1 MKLWLTVLITFLSL
15 NSFAEFNRI
24 SSGDKITRKQ
34 AIKLTNDSIL
44 ETNFIRIERSARD
57 GKCYTEGFEI
67 KDKDLTFTTLIKL
80 GYEVTSDERGGYLI
94 TWCD

>member
-1 MKLWLTVLITFLSL
+1 MNKFVILIILFSSL
-15 NSFAEFNRI
+15 NSFAMNPYNYE
-24 SSGDKITRKQ
+24 GQITRKK

-44 ETNFIRIERSARD
+44 ETNFYRIERSARD

-80 GYEVTSDERGGYLI
+80 GYEITSDEKGGYLI